1 MGRIQCS
8 NVYHLPAGS
17 LQPISTI
24 PGVLE
29 GKSLAL
35 ENELQVRKEKAMER
49 ARLTQAEAT
58 LSPACNP
65 ELPVTQIQ
73 KILKGPGRS

>member
-1 MGRIQCS
+1 
-8 NVYHLPAGS
+8 
-17 LQPISTI
+17 
-24 PGVLE
+24 LE

-73 KILKGPGRS
+73 KILKRPGRS